1 MVYNNLFQAL
11 EKIDQASTEE
21 ASNTKYG
28 FNVFS
33 ILRRD
38 DEEVGLHSK
47 FLAEL
52 LSPTGSHG
60 MDAFQKLFMDQVVN
74 VAFENKDEKR
84 LPLCLNQNYM
94 CQTEVAIKN
103 YGRIDIVLKN
113 NENIIVIENKI
124 NAYDQKAQLQRYYEA
139 CRDMNYEPEN
149 IYILYLNKYGDPVSA
164 YSKGNLKDSDFAQIS
179 YKEDVAN
186 WLDACIVEARLYPH
200 IEHTLLQYRRLVGKL
215 TGDTRSAKMKQA
227 HIELLY
233 QKDNFKLAHEL
244 SESFVS
250 FQIDLQKKLWQE
262 LQEVLKKK
270 GYDFNFCDENLQL
283 CDRNKKIKNYYKP
296 QKPSRKYG
304 IQCKI
309 GSLEE
314 YDINCFIQVYKNV
327 YFGMI
332 SSREGRPIGYPSS
345 LNNLATQIGSLNIP
359 IVGNTKEWAL
369 GGDLKPTQPIQ
380 FDKIKSLYKIANN
393 NDRAQWIE
401 QTTNEIVSFI
411 ESVKSLGLIDVQ
423 SATYTSHNTV

>member
-60 MDAFQKLFMDQVVN
+60 MDAFQKLFIDQVVN
-74 VAFENKDEKR
+74 VAVGNQDWER
-84 LPLCLNQNYM
+84 LPLCPNQNYM

-103 YGRIDIVLKN
+103 SGRIDIILKN
-113 NENIIVIENKI
+113 HENIIVIENKI
-124 NAYDQKAQLQRYYEA
+124 HASDQEKQLQRYYEA
-139 CRDMNYEPEN
+139 YKNIGYKPKN
-149 IYILYLNKYGDPVSA
+149 IYILYLNKYGDPVGA
-164 YSKGNLKDSDFAQIS
+164 YGKGNLKDIDFAQIS
-179 YKEDVAN
+179 YKEDIAN
-186 WLDACIVEARLYPH
+186 WLDACIAEAKQYPH

-250 FQIDLQKKLWQE
+250 FQIDLQKKVWE
-262 LQEVLKKK
+262 GLQEALKAK
-270 GYDFNFCDENLQL
+270 GYTFEFCDKKLQV
-283 CDRNKKIKNYYKP
+283 CDFRVAVKHYYKP
-296 QKPSRKYG
+296 RNASKLYG
-304 IQCKI
+304 IHCKI
-309 GSLEE
+309 GTVKA
-314 YDINCFIQVYKNV
+314 YDIHCFIQVNENIY
-327 YFGMI
+327 YGMTI
-332 SSREGRPIGYPSS
+332 FQNTMRLQYPSS
-345 LNNLATQIGSLNIP
+345 LIDLAGGISKLYPNGRLSDSKWFLGVNILPNMP
-359 IVGNTKEWAL
+359 INFK
-369 GGDLKPTQPIQ
+369 KP
-380 FDKIKSLYKIANN
+380 SNLYKLVDKD
-393 NDRAQWIE
+393 DRDNWIE

-411 ESVKSLGLIDVQ
+411 ENVKSLGLIDVQ
-423 SATYTSHNTV
+423 SATHTSHNTA

>member
-11 EKIDQASTEE
+11 EKIDQAATEE

-33 ILRRD
+33 LLRRE

-52 LSPTGSHG
+52 LSPTGSHDI
-60 MDAFQKLFMDQVVN
+60 DAFQKLFIDQVVN
-74 VAFENKDEKR
+74 AAVETQDWER
-84 LPLCLNQNYM
+84 LPLCLNQPYK

-103 YGRIDIVLKN
+103 SGRIDIVLKN
-113 NENIIVIENKI
+113 KENIIVIENKI
-124 NAYDQKAQLQRYYEA
+124 NAYDQKEQLQRYYEA
-139 CRDMNYEPEN
+139 CKNINYEPEN

-179 YKEDVAN
+179 YKEDIAN
-186 WLDACIVEARLYPH
+186 WLDACVAEAKPYPH
-200 IEHTLLQYRRLVGKL
+200 IEQTLLQYRRLVGKL

-250 FQIDLQKKLWQE
+250 FQIDLQKKVWE
-262 LQEVLKKK
+262 GLQEALKAK
-270 GYDFNFCDENLQL
+270 GYTFEFCDKKLQV
-283 CDRNKKIKNYYKP
+283 CDFRVAVKHYYKP
-296 QKPSRKYG
+296 RNASKLYG
-304 IQCKI
+304 IHCKI
-309 GSLEE
+309 GTVKA
-314 YDINCFIQVYKNV
+314 YDIHCFIQVNENIY
-327 YFGMI
+327 YGMTI
-332 SSREGRPIGYPSS
+332 FQNTMRLQYPSS
-345 LNNLATQIGSLNIP
+345 LIDLAGGISNLYPNGRLSDSKWFLGVNILPNMP
-359 IVGNTKEWAL
+359 INFK
-369 GGDLKPTQPIQ
+369 KP
-380 FDKIKSLYKIANN
+380 SNLYKLVDKD
-393 NDRAQWIE
+393 DRDNWIE

-411 ESVKSLGLIDVQ
+411 ENVKSLGLIDVQ
-423 SATYTSHNTV
+423 SATHTSHNTA

>member
-60 MDAFQKLFMDQVVN
+60 MDTFQKLFIDQVVN
-74 VAFENKDEKR
+74 VAVENQDGER
-84 LPLCLNQNYM
+84 LPLCSNQLYT

-103 YGRIDIVLKN
+103 SGRIDIILKN
-113 NENIIVIENKI
+113 HENIIVIENKI
-124 NAYDQKAQLQRYYEA
+124 HAADQRKQLQRYYEA
-139 CRDMNYEPEN
+139 CKNMDYKSEN
-149 IYILYLNKYGDPVSA
+149 IYILYLNKYGDPVST
-164 YSKGNLKDSDFAQIS
+164 YGKGNLKDIDFAQIN
-179 YKEDVAN
+179 YKEDMTN
-186 WLDACIVEARLYPH
+186 WLDACIAEARPYPH
-200 IEHTLLQYRRLVGKL
+200 IEHTLLQYRRLIGKL

-244 SESFVS
+244 SESLVS
-250 FQIDLQKKLWQE
+250 FQIDLQKKVWEE
-262 LQEVLKKK
+262 LKITLESK
-270 GYDFNFCDENLQL
+270 GYNFSFCDKDLQVY
-283 CDRNKKIKNYYKP
+283 DFSKAINNYYKA
-296 QKPSRKYG
+296 KNSSKLYG

-309 GSLEE
+309 GSSKQH
-314 YDINCFIQVYKNV
+314 DIHCFIQINQNIY
-327 YFGMI
+327 YGMTV
-332 SSREGRPIGYPSS
+332 SQGAMRLQYPDAFID
-345 LNNLATQIGSLNIP
+345 LAKSINRLYPQARK
-359 IVGNTKEWAL
+359 KESKWFL
-369 GGDLKPTQPIQ
+369 GGDILPSKHIDFKEPRNLYQLV
-380 FDKIKSLYKIANN
+380 DKNSR
-393 NDRAQWIE
+393 DQWSK
-401 QTTNEIVSFI
+401 QTANEIVSFI
-411 ESVKSLGLIDVQ
+411 ENVKGLGIIEVQ
-423 SATYTSHNTV
+423 

>member
-11 EKIDQASTEE
+11 EKIDQAATEE

-28 FNVFS
+28 FNIFS

-60 MDAFQKLFMDQVVN
+60 MDAFQKLFIDQVVN
-74 VAFENKDEKR
+74 VAFKNKDEKR
-84 LPLCLNQNYM
+84 LPLCLNQPYT
-94 CQTEVAIKN
+94 CQTEVAITN
-103 YGRIDIVLKN
+103 SGRIDIILKN
-113 NENIIVIENKI
+113 NENIIVVENKI
-124 NAYDQKAQLQRYYEA
+124 NAYDQRAQLQRYYEA
-139 CRDMNYEPEN
+139 CRNMNYEPEN
-149 IYILYLNKYGDPVSA
+149 IYILYLNKYGDPVST

-186 WLDACIVEARLYPH
+186 WLDACIIEAKPYPH

-244 SESFVS
+244 SESLIS
-250 FQIDLQKKLWQE
+250 FQIDLQRKIWNE
-262 LQEVLKKK
+262 MIESLKKR
-270 GYDFNFCDENLQL
+270 GFNFVFCDTTLQI
-283 CDRNKKIKNYYKP
+283 CNEKKAIENYYKY
-296 QKPSRKYG
+296 SRGNDNYG
-304 IQCKI
+304 IYYKI
-309 GSLEE
+309 GSLEG
-314 YDINCFIQVYKNV
+314 YDINLFLQLKNNL
-327 YFGMI
+327 YFGATASINGKQTRYPDQIDCLAKKIAMLDISLKDSGEKWYLGGNKFPSIPLNFRDI
-332 SSREGRPIGYPSS
+332 SSVC
-345 LNNLATQIGSLNIP
+345 NI
-359 IVGNTKEWAL
+359 V
-369 GGDLKPTQPIQ
+369 
-380 FDKIKSLYKIANN
+380 DKDSRSNWIK
-393 NDRAQWIE
+393 
-401 QTTNEIVSFI
+401 QTTDEIVSFI

-423 SATYTSHNTV
+423 SATNTSHNTV

>member
-1 MVYNNLFQAL
+1 MVYNNLFQTL

-33 ILRRD
+33 LLRRE

-47 FLAEL
+47 FLTEL

-60 MDAFQKLFMDQVVN
+60 MDAFQKLFIDQVVN
-74 VAFENKDEKR
+74 AAVETQDWER
-84 LPLCLNQNYM
+84 LPLCPNQPYT

-103 YGRIDIVLKN
+103 SGRIDIVLKN
-113 NENIIVIENKI
+113 KENIIVIENKI
-124 NAYDQKAQLQRYYEA
+124 NAYDQKKQLQRYYEA
-139 CRDMNYEPEN
+139 CKNINYEPEN

-164 YSKGNLKDSDFAQIS
+164 YSKGNLEDSDFAQIS
-179 YKEDVAN
+179 YKEDIAN
-186 WLDACIVEARLYPH
+186 WLDACVAEAKPYPH
-200 IEHTLLQYRRLVGKL
+200 IEQTLLQYRRLVGKL

-233 QKDNFKLAHEL
+233 QKDNFKLAYEL
-244 SESFVS
+244 SESLVS
-250 FQIDLQKKLWQE
+250 FQIDLQKHFWQE

-314 YDINCFIQVYKNV
+314 YDINCFI
-327 YFGMI
+327 
-332 SSREGRPIGYPSS
+332 
-345 LNNLATQIGSLNIP
+345 
-359 IVGNTKEWAL
+359 
-369 GGDLKPTQPIQ
+369 
-380 FDKIKSLYKIANN
+380 
-393 NDRAQWIE
+393 
-401 QTTNEIVSFI
+401 
-411 ESVKSLGLIDVQ
+411 
-423 SATYTSHNTV
+423 

>member
-1 MVYNNLFQAL
+1 MIYDDLFKEL
-11 EKIDQASTEE
+11 EKIEQAAAAE

-47 FLAEL
+47 FLAAL

-60 MDAFQKLFMDQVVN
+60 MDAFQKLFIDQVVN
-74 VAFENKDEKR
+74 LAVETQDWKR
-84 LPLCLNQNYM
+84 LPLCPSQPYT
-94 CQTEVAIKN
+94 CQTEVALKDS
-103 YGRIDIVLKN
+103 GRIDIILKN
-113 NENIIVIENKI
+113 HENIIVIENKI
-124 NAYDQKAQLQRYYEA
+124 NAYDQKKQLQRYYEA
-139 CRDMNYEPEN
+139 CKNMGYASEN
-149 IYILYLNKYGDPVSA
+149 IYILYLNKYGDSVSA
-164 YSKGNLKDSDFAQIS
+164 YGKGNLKDIDFAQIS
-179 YKEDVAN
+179 YKEDIAN
-186 WLDACIVEARLYPH
+186 WLEACVTEAKFYSH
-200 IEHTLLQYRRLVGKL
+200 IEQTLLQYRRLVGKL

-250 FQIDLQKKLWQE
+250 FQINLQKKFWQE
-262 LQEVLKKK
+262 LQEALEQK
-270 GYDFNFCDENLQL
+270 GYDFNFCDESLQL

-296 QKPSRKYG
+296 QKPSRNYG
-304 IQCKI
+304 LQCQI
-309 GSLEE
+309 GSLGG
-314 YDINCFIQVYKNV
+314 YDINCFIQVHNNI

-332 SSREGRPIGYPSS
+332 SSKDGKPIEYPYCLS
-345 LNNLATQIGSLNIP
+345 NLATQIGTLNIP
-359 IVGNTKEWAL
+359 IISNTKKWVL

-380 FDKIKSLYKIANN
+380 FVKVKSLYQITND
-393 NDRAQWIE
+393 NDRARWIE

-411 ESVKSLGLIDVQ
+411 ENVKSLGLIDVQ
-423 SATYTSHNTV
+423 SATYTPRNIA

>member
-60 MDAFQKLFMDQVVN
+60 MDTFQKLFIDQVVN
-74 VAFENKDEKR
+74 VAVENQDGER
-84 LPLCLNQNYM
+84 LPLCSNQLYT

-103 YGRIDIVLKN
+103 SGRIDIILKN
-113 NENIIVIENKI
+113 HENIIVIENKI
-124 NAYDQKAQLQRYYEA
+124 HASDQRKQLQRYYEA
-139 CRDMNYEPEN
+139 CKNMDYKSEN
-149 IYILYLNKYGDPVSA
+149 IYILYLNKYGDPVST
-164 YSKGNLKDSDFAQIS
+164 YGKGNLKDIDFAQIN
-179 YKEDVAN
+179 YKEDMTN
-186 WLDACIVEARLYPH
+186 WLDACIAEARPYPH
-200 IEHTLLQYRRLVGKL
+200 IEHTLLQYRRLIGKL

-244 SESFVS
+244 SESLVS
-250 FQIDLQKKLWQE
+250 FQIDLQKKVWEE
-262 LQEVLKKK
+262 LKITLESK
-270 GYDFNFCDENLQL
+270 GYNFSFCDKDLQVY
-283 CDRNKKIKNYYKP
+283 DFSKAINNYYKA
-296 QKPSRKYG
+296 KNSSKLYG

-309 GSLEE
+309 GSSKQH
-314 YDINCFIQVYKNV
+314 DIHCFIQINQNIY
-327 YFGMI
+327 YGMTV
-332 SSREGRPIGYPSS
+332 SQGAMRLQYPDAFID
-345 LNNLATQIGSLNIP
+345 LAKSINRLYPQARK
-359 IVGNTKEWAL
+359 KESKWFL
-369 GGDLKPTQPIQ
+369 GGDILPSKHIDFKEPRNLYQLV
-380 FDKIKSLYKIANN
+380 DKNSR
-393 NDRAQWIE
+393 DQWSK
-401 QTTNEIVSFI
+401 QTANEIVSFI
-411 ESVKSLGLIDVQ
+411 ENVKGLGIIEVQ
-423 SATYTSHNTV
+423 

>member
-60 MDAFQKLFMDQVVN
+60 IDAFQKLFIDQVVN
-74 VAFENKDEKR
+74 VAIENQDWER
-84 LPLCLNQNYM
+84 LPLCPNQNYM

-250 FQIDLQKKLWQE
+250 FQIDLQKKVWE
-262 LQEVLKKK
+262 GLKEALKVK
-270 GYDFNFCDENLQL
+270 GYTFEFCDKKLQV
-283 CDRNKKIKNYYKP
+283 CDFRVAVKHYYKP
-296 QKPSRKYG
+296 RNASKLYG
-304 IQCKI
+304 IYCKI
-309 GSLEE
+309 GTVKA
-314 YDINCFIQVYKNV
+314 YDVHCFIQVNENIY
-327 YFGMI
+327 YGMTI
-332 SSREGRPIGYPSS
+332 SQNTIRLQYPSS
-345 LNNLATQIGSLNIP
+345 LIDLAGGISNLYPNGRLSDSKWFLGVNILPNTP
-359 IVGNTKEWAL
+359 INFK
-369 GGDLKPTQPIQ
+369 KP
-380 FDKIKSLYKIANN
+380 SNLYKLVDKD
-393 NDRAQWIE
+393 DRDNWIE

-411 ESVKSLGLIDVQ
+411 KNVKSLGIMLNKP
-423 SATYTSHNTV
+423 HNTA